1 MVRFFS
7 NYGRFLG
14 SQELIL
20 VPQVEIP
27 NFVKTN
33 IPLSAIDLF
42 REFNCTDARVLI
54 SIHAL
59 GVLNIFYGRS
69 SQVSKDMLSKFLHN
83 LTFQA
88 LTKENDEI
96 LIEFDKIANVLLK

>member
-1 MVRFFS
+1 M
-7 NYGRFLG
+7 
-14 SQELIL
+14 
-20 VPQVEIP
+20 
-27 NFVKTN
+27 
-33 IPLSAIDLF
+33 
-42 REFNCTDARVLI
+42 LI

>member
-1 MVRFFS
+1 MVWFFS

-20 VPQVEIP
+20 VPQAENP

-33 IPLSAIDLF
+33 ILLSAIELF
-42 REFNCTDARVLI
+42 REFNCPDAGSLI
-54 SIHAL
+54 SIYAL
-59 GVLNIFYGRS
+59 GDLNIYYGRS
-69 SQVSKDMLSKFLHN
+69 SQVSKDMLRKFLHN